1 MGAGRNKARKMGRG
15 RFQKALL
22 CHHKVSRLLPE
33 SYGKPSPDSQH
44 ILT

>member
-15 RFQKALL
+15 RFQ